1 MIKVAVYIYVNGLA
15 KRLDLFDDEKIT
27 ITSSI
32 QNVNDISKTFT
43 DYTQSFTVP
52 ATNNNN
58 SIFKH
63 WYNNDIDNGFNQRKR
78 VDAYIELDSISFKSG
93 KIQLESTTLINGQPE
108 NYKITFFGSLV
119 SLKDTFNGL
128 YLKDLTV
135 NRDFDLV
142 YTPTIVKDL
151 VVTNSTS
158 SNVMFPLIS
167 SKNVWEYGSGYDV
180 SNSATHIVYS
190 DLFPAIRLTAVL
202 HMIESQFGITFNGTF
217 LSDSRFVNAY
227 LWLKNAEEFKV
238 KATTDLVTWGAVT
251 YGNDFVV
258 DLTNETFHGSGNL
271 CLFEFANIYITPTA
285 SGISYNIHTYKN
297 GVEILKQSL
306 VSIVGTQTL
315 GITSSGGGG
324 LFPADIYSIKISS
337 EVPLTFDATLILS
350 TVFDDGMGG
359 TIQNDTTVTKLSAQT
374 TTSSRLPIKDYFPE
388 IKIEDFFSGILK
400 QFNLTCYSTTQNIY
414 QLETI
419 ENYYSTGNIID
430 VSKYI
435 TVDTQNIDRVK
446 TYNKIKFEY
455 EKSENVISANFL
467 STNSRSFGD
476 LSQDFES
483 DGSEYAVKLPF
494 ECYSFSQLS
503 GNLIAGYALKFDLK
517 QYIPKP
523 VILYDLNPT
532 TLTSCPSFYFGAST
546 YSAYK
551 VFSNETI
558 VNTVY
563 YSLVWGAENSLLTSS
578 IPISLYSNY
587 YQNYLENIFNEKA
600 RLIKVKAIFPLS
612 IITTLSLKD
621 RLIIRDKRY
630 IINSMPIDL
639 TTGETNL
646 ELLTDF
652 RDIVEVT
659 ENHYSSLHYSSLHYS
674 I

>member
-15 KRLDLFDDEKIT
+15 KRLDLFNDEKIS
-27 ITSSI
+27 ITSTI

-43 DYTQSFTVP
+43 DYTQSFSVP
-52 ATNNNN
+52 ASNNNN
-58 SIFKH
+58 AIFKH

-78 VDAYIELDSISFKSG
+78 VDGYIELDSISFKSG

-135 NRDFDLV
+135 NRDFDLE

-167 SKNVWEYGSGYDV
+167 SKNIWEYGSGYDV
-180 SNSATHIVYS
+180 SDSATPIVYS
-190 DLFPAIRLTAVL
+190 DLFPAIRLNAVL

-238 KATTDLVTWGAVT
+238 KATTDLVTWENVT

-285 SGISYNIHTYKN
+285 SGITYDIHTYKN

-324 LFPADIYSIKISS
+324 LFPTDIYSIKISS
-337 EVPLTFDATLILS
+337 NVPLTFDATLVLS
-350 TVFDDGMGG
+350 TIYDDGFGG
-359 TIQNDTTVTKLSAQT
+359 TFQNDITITKSSAQT

-388 IKIEDFFSGILK
+388 IKIEDFFSGLLK
-400 QFNLTCYSTTQNIY
+400 QFNLTCYSTVQNVY

-430 VSKYI
+430 ISKYI

-532 TLTSCPSFYFGAST
+532 ALTSCPSFYFGAST

-558 VNTVY
+558 INTVY

-587 YQNYLENIFNEKA
+587 YQNYLENVFNEKA
-600 RLIKVKAIFPLS
+600 RLVKSKALFPLS
-612 IITTLSLKD
+612 IMSTLRLKD

-630 IINSMPIDL
+630 IINQMNIDV
-639 TTGETNL
+639 TTGETTL

-652 RDIVEVT
+652 RDIIEVT
-659 ENHYSSLHYSSLHYS
+659 EHHYSSLHYSSLHYS
-674 I
+674 T

>member
-78 VDAYIELDSISFKSG
+78 VDGYIELDSISFKSG

-135 NRDFDLV
+135 NRDFDLE

-158 SNVMFPLIS
+158 TNVMFPLIS

-180 SNSATHIVYS
+180 SNSATPIIYS

-238 KATTDLVTWGAVT
+238 KATTDLVTWENVT

-258 DLTNETFHGSGNL
+258 DLTNDTFHGSGNL
-271 CLFEFANIYITPTA
+271 CLFEFANIYITPAA
-285 SGISYNIHTYKN
+285 SGITYDIHTYKN

-324 LFPADIYSIKISS
+324 LFPTDIYSVKISS
-337 EVPLTFDATLILS
+337 NVPLTFDATLVLS
-350 TVFDDGMGG
+350 TVFDDGLGS
-359 TIQNDTTVTKLSAQT
+359 TIQMDTTVTKLSVQT

-419 ENYYSTGNIID
+419 ENYYNTGKIID
-430 VSKYI
+430 ISKYVTI
-435 TVDTQNIDRVK
+435 DSQNIDRVK

-532 TLTSCPSFYFGAST
+532 ALTSCPSFYFGAST

-587 YQNYLENIFNEKA
+587 YQNYLENVFNEKA

-612 IITTLSLKD
+612 IMTTLSLKD

-659 ENHYSSLHYSSLHYS
+659 EHHYSSLHYSSLHYS
-674 I
+674 T

>member
-1 MIKVAVYIYVNGLA
+1 MIKVAVYIYINGIS
-15 KRLDLFDDEKIT
+15 KRLDLFDDEKIS
-27 ITSSI
+27 ITSTI

-52 ATNNNN
+52 ASNNNN
-58 SIFKH
+58 AIFKH

-78 VDAYIELDSISFKSG
+78 VDGYIELDSISFKSG
-93 KIQLESTTLINGQPE
+93 KIQLESTTLTNGQPE

-135 NRDFDLV
+135 NRDFDLE

-180 SNSATHIVYS
+180 SDSATPIVYS
-190 DLFPAIRLTAVL
+190 DLFPAIRLNAVL

-238 KATTDLVTWGAVT
+238 KATTDLVTWENVT

-285 SGISYNIHTYKN
+285 PGITYDIHTYKN

-306 VSIVGTQTL
+306 LSITGTQTL

-324 LFPADIYSIKISS
+324 LFPTDIYSIKISS
-337 EVPLTFDATLILS
+337 SVPLTFDATLVLS

-359 TIQNDTTVTKLSAQT
+359 TIQNDTTVTKSSAQT

-388 IKIEDFFSGILK
+388 IKIEDFFSGLLK
-400 QFNLTCYSTTQNIY
+400 QFNLTCYSTVQNIY

-419 ENYYSTGNIID
+419 ENYYATGNIID

-483 DGSEYAVKLPF
+483 DGSEYSVKLPF

-523 VILYDLNPT
+523 VMLYDLNPT
-532 TLTSCPSFYFGAST
+532 ALTSCPSFYFGAST

-558 VNTVY
+558 INTVY

-587 YQNYLENIFNEKA
+587 YQNYLENVFNEKA
-600 RLIKVKAIFPLS
+600 RLIKSKALFPLS
-612 IITTLSLKD
+612 IMTTLRLKD

-630 IINSMPIDL
+630 IINSMTIDA

-652 RDIVEVT
+652 RDILTVT
-659 ENHYSSLHYSSLHYS
+659 EHHYSSLHYSSLHYS

>member
-78 VDAYIELDSISFKSG
+78 VEAYIELDSISFKSG

-180 SNSATHIVYS
+180 SNSATPIVYS

-227 LWLKNAEEFKV
+227 LWLKNAEEFKI
-238 KATTDLVTWGAVT
+238 KATTDLVTWENVT

-258 DLTNETFHGSGNL
+258 DLTNDTFNGSGNL

-297 GVEILKQSL
+297 GVEILKQNL
-306 VSIVGTQTL
+306 VSIVGTQNL

-324 LFPADIYSIKISS
+324 LFPSDIYSIKISS
-337 EVPLTFDATLILS
+337 EIPLTFDAALVLS
-350 TVFDDGMGG
+350 TVFDDGLGS
-359 TIQNDTTVTKLSAQT
+359 TIQMDTTVTKSSAQT

-419 ENYYSTGNIID
+419 ENYYNTGKIID
-430 VSKYI
+430 ISKYVTI
-435 TVDTQNIDRVK
+435 DTQNIDRVK

-517 QYIPKP
+517 QCIPKP

-587 YQNYLENIFNEKA
+587 YQNYLENVFNEKA

-612 IITTLSLKD
+612 IMTTLSLKD

-659 ENHYSSLHYSSLHYS
+659 EHHYSSLHYSSLHYS
-674 I
+674 T

>member
-1 MIKVAVYIYVNGLA
+1 MIKAALYIYVDGIA
-15 KRLDLFDDEKIT
+15 KRIDLFEDEKIN
-27 ITSSI
+27 ITSTI

-43 DYTQSFTVP
+43 DYTQSFSIP
-52 ATNNNN
+52 ASNNNN

-63 WYNNDIDNGFNQRKR
+63 WYDNDIDNGFDQRKR
-78 VDAYIELDSISFKSG
+78 VDGYIELDSISFKTG
-93 KIQLESTTLINGQPE
+93 KIQLESTTLTNGQIE

-128 YLKDLTV
+128 YLKDLTL
-135 NRDFDLV
+135 NRDFDLE

-158 SNVMFPLIS
+158 SNIMFPLIS
-167 SKNVWEYGSGYDV
+167 SKNVWEYGSGYDI
-180 SNSATHIVYS
+180 SNSATPILYS
-190 DLFPAIRLTAVL
+190 DLFPAIRLTAIL
-202 HMIESQFGITFNGTF
+202 KMIETQFGITFSGTF

-227 LWLKNAEEFKV
+227 LWLKNAETFVAKS
-238 KATTDLVTWGAVT
+238 TTDLITWENVT
-251 YGNDFVV
+251 YGNDFNV
-258 DLTNETFHGSGNL
+258 DLTNETFNGSGNL
-271 CLFEFANIYITPTA
+271 CLFEFANIAITPTA
-285 SGISYNIHTYKN
+285 PSINYSIHTYKN
-297 GVEILKQSL
+297 GGEILKQDLLSTG
-306 VSIVGTQTL
+306 STQYL

-324 LFPADIYSIKISS
+324 LFPSDIYSIKISS
-337 EVPLTFDATLILS
+337 NVPLTFDAVLTLS

-359 TIQNDTTVTKLSAQT
+359 TTQLDTVVTKSSAQI
-374 TTSSRLPIKDYFPE
+374 TTSTRLPIKDYFPE

-400 QFNLTCYSTTQNIY
+400 QFNLTCYSTVQNVY

-419 ENYYSTGNIID
+419 ENFYNTGSIID

-435 TVDTQNIDRVK
+435 TIDNQSIDRVK

-467 STNSRSFGD
+467 SANSRSFGD
-476 LSQDFES
+476 LSQAFDS
-483 DGSEYAVKLPF
+483 DGSEYSIKLPF

-517 QYIPKP
+517 QYVPKP

-551 VFSNETI
+551 LFSNETI
-558 VNTVY
+558 INTVY
-563 YSLVWGAENSLLTSS
+563 HSLVWGAENSLLTTN

-587 YQNYLENIFNEKA
+587 YQNYLENIFNQKA
-600 RLIKVKAIFPLS
+600 RLIKCKALFPLS
-612 IITTLSLKD
+612 IMTTLRLKD

-630 IINSMPIDL
+630 IINSMNIDL
-639 TTGETNL
+639 TSGETTL

-652 RDIVEVT
+652 RDIIEVT
-659 ENHYSSLHYSSLHYS
+659 TSHYSSLHYSSLHYS
-674 I
+674 T

>member
-1 MIKVAVYIYVNGLA
+1 MIKVAVYIYVDGLA
-15 KRLDLFDDEKIT
+15 KRLDLFDDEKLS
-27 ITSSI
+27 ITSTI

-52 ATNNNN
+52 ASNNNN

-78 VDAYIELDSISFKSG
+78 VDGYIELDSISFKSG
-93 KIQLESTTLINGQPE
+93 KIQLESTTLTNGQVE

-128 YLKDLTV
+128 YLKDLTI

-158 SNVMFPLIS
+158 SNIMFPLIS

-180 SNSATHIVYS
+180 SNSATPILHS
-190 DLFPAIRLTAVL
+190 DLFPAIRLSSVL
-202 HMIESQFGITFNGTF
+202 KMIEAQFGITFNGTF

-227 LWLKNAEEFKV
+227 LWLKNAETFIV
-238 KATTDLVTWGAVT
+238 KSTTDLITWENVA
-251 YGNDFVV
+251 YGNDFNV
-258 DLTNETFHGSGNL
+258 DLTNDTFNGSGNL
-271 CLFEFANIYITPTA
+271 CLFEFANIYVTPTA
-285 SGISYNIHTYKN
+285 SGISYDIHTYKN

-324 LFPADIYSIKISS
+324 LFPSDIYSIKISS
-337 EVPLTFDATLILS
+337 AVPLTFDASLVLS
-350 TVFDDGMGG
+350 TVFDDGLGG
-359 TIQNDTTVTKLSAQT
+359 TIQNDTTVTKSLAQT
-374 TTSSRLPIKDYFPE
+374 TTSTRLPIKDYFPE

-400 QFNLTCYSTTQNIY
+400 QFNLTCYSTTQNVY

-419 ENYYSTGNIID
+419 ENYYNTGNIID

-435 TVDTQNIDRVK
+435 TVDNQNIDRVK

-467 STNSRSFGD
+467 SSNSRSFGD

-483 DGSEYAVKLPF
+483 DGSEYSIKLPF

-532 TLTSCPSFYFGAST
+532 GLTSCPSFYFGAST
-546 YSAYK
+546 YSSYK
-551 VFSNETI
+551 AFSNETI
-558 VNTVY
+558 VNSVY

-587 YQNYLENIFNEKA
+587 YQNYLENVFNEKA
-600 RLIKVKAIFPLS
+600 RLVKVKAIFPLS
-612 IITTLSLKD
+612 IMTTLRLKD

-630 IINSMPIDL
+630 IINQMNIDV
-639 TTGETNL
+639 TTGETTL

-652 RDIVEVT
+652 RDIIEVT
-659 ENHYSSLHYSSLHYS
+659 DHHYSSLHYSSLHYS
-674 I
+674 T